1 MTVSVSNAISRRP
14 WRGYDDP
21 GLPVGMYF
29 AQNAVTGDAS
39 GGDMII
45 FFDFKGEGEP
55 VSGFFFN
62 IEQVNV
68 FHSDA
73 NFKIGHM
80 VANNWETIGPVGLVN
95 RKWRYEL
102 ESDADGTTTLS
113 DQTYVPLPIFLGS
126 VAPVASL
133 AATIEFG
140 VDNVNITSL
149 VATIQGY
156 IWEPRSVQAEGG
168 LRRPV
173 DSLYGGGK
181 GT

>member
-1 MTVSVSNAISRRP
+1 MTIAVSNAISIRP

-39 GGDMII
+39 GGDMVIL
-45 FFDFKGEGEP
+45 FEFKGEGEP
-55 VSGFFFN
+55 VSGRFFN
-62 IEQVNV
+62 VEQINI
-68 FHSDA
+68 FHSSGTS
-73 NFKIGHM
+73 KSGHIQ
-80 VANNWETIGPVGLVN
+80 ALNWETIGPVGLVN
-95 RKWRYEL
+95 RHWRFEL
-102 ESDADGTTTLS
+102 EPDLS
-113 DQTYVPLPIFLGS
+113 GASAMTDQIYFPLPLFLGS

-133 AATIEFG
+133 AADLQVAI
-140 VDNVNITSL
+140 DNIDLTSL

-173 DSLYGGGK
+173 DSLYGGGR
-181 GT
+181 G

>member
-1 MTVSVSNAISRRP
+1 MTVSVSNGISIRP

-39 GGDMII
+39 GGDMIV
-45 FFDFKGEGEP
+45 FFDYKGEGEP
-55 VSGFFFN
+55 VSGRFFN
-62 IEQVNV
+62 IEQINV
-68 FHSDA
+68 FHSTIA
-73 NFKIGHM
+73 TKEGHL

-95 RKWRYEL
+95 RQWGFRLINNDNDISTMDNVKYL
-102 ESDADGTTTLS
+102 
-113 DQTYVPLPIFLGS
+113 PLPLFLGS

-133 AATIEFG
+133 AATVEVG
-140 VDNVNITSL
+140 VNNIDLSSL

-156 IWEPRSVQAEGG
+156 IWEPRAIMAEGG

-173 DSLYGGGK
+173 DSLYGAGR
-181 GT
+181 

>member
-1 MTVSVSNAISRRP
+1 VTVSVSNAISRRP

-55 VSGFFFN
+55 VSGFFYN
-62 IEQVNV
+62 IEQLNI
-68 FHSDA
+68 FGTQLTTHP
-73 NFKIGHM
+73 GHI

-95 RKWRYEL
+95 RQWRFQL
-102 ESDADGTTTLS
+102 ESNANDITA
-113 DQTYVPLPIFLGS
+113 VNEEIHFPLPLFLGS

-133 AATIEFG
+133 SATLEVG
-140 VDNVNITSL
+140 TDNFDLTSL
-149 VATIQGY
+149 VATVQGY
-156 IWEPRSVQAEGG
+156 IWEPRSIQAPGG

-173 DSLYGGGK
+173 DSLYGGGR
-181 GT
+181 G